1 MGNILIEQ
9 VRVIQDSMVEFGREH
24 LPEAKLEHL
33 RVLIRLTIE
42 FHYYLQ
48 SRDIYSA
55 GEPIDPSDQKEVNY
69 RCDSILGGMESF
81 LYFSGSYHL
90 MSTSMMTA
98 WDQMSIETLKG
109 RFASIYEQ
117 FSVESDFER
126 RCGLLLDLFK
136 LQIVF
141 VGLSYR

>member
-1 MGNILIEQ
+1 
-9 VRVIQDSMVEFGREH
+9 MVVSGREH
-24 LPEAKLEHL
+24 LPETKLEHL
-33 RVLIRLTIE
+33 RGLIGLAVE

-48 SRDIYSA
+48 GRDIYST

-81 LYFSGSYHL
+81 WYFSGSYHL
-90 MSTSMMTA
+90 MSTSTMTA
-98 WDQMSIETLKG
+98 WDQMSIETLKE
-109 RFASIYEQ
+109 RFASIYER
-117 FSVESDFER
+117 FSVESDFET